1 MAAAFQSSAFQQN
14 AFQTRVDQTVAV
26 TGVFATGAVG
36 SVSATGSAV
45 VTLTG
50 VFATG
55 AVGSVSATGSAV
67 VTLTGVFATG
77 AVGSVSATGS
87 AVVTLTG
94 VFATGAVGSVSVSG
108 IANVPVTGVSATVQ
122 LGNVYPSDNEI
133 VYPTGVFATGET
145 GSVFVVTNANVSV
158 TGVFATGEV
167 GSVSVS
173 GSITV
178 SVTGVFATGAVGT
191 VSVSGGVSVFVTGV
205 TATGETGTVTVSITH
220 VELVTG
226 VSGTGFVS
234 SVDVF
239 GTAIVAPTGPPAT
252 GSTGT
257 VTVVGNAN
265 VSVTG
270 LSATANLGTVSV
282 VGSAYVY
289 PSGVFASGSVGT
301 VTVSGTANVTL
312 TGVSATGQT
321 GTITVSGNALVNL
334 SGVSATGFVG
344 TVSVSGSAV
353 VTLSG
358 VFATAELGNISITA
372 GGNVSINVS
381 GVVGTGE
388 TGTVSV
394 ATDAVFSVTGVLGT
408 TQLGTVTVIEGVG
421 VTVVVTGL
429 STTGELGTVVVA
441 VPILVTG
448 VSATGAVG
456 TVTVFAQANIVVS
469 VTGVE
474 VTGFIGNVEAN
485 PALYVPVTGVFATGY
500 VGNLSSWITVDDYQE
515 CDWGDIPEGP
525 PSDWIPIEPC
535 VDDNPWVNPIETV
548 QFVPAYNPNWEQ
560 PSVVQSEDCEMRS
573 WAPVPIGASNSWT
586 NISPCDPRIDTD
598 IATAGLFAT
607 GEVGAVTSG
616 SVLIIQLTNAN
627 LLSTGQ
633 IGTVIV
639 PLGVSGVEA
648 TGVVEDVDVVT
659 PTGELV
665 SLLRAWSV
673 YDIYGEA
680 SIGFPNYQD
689 AQVFEGSQAPLVT
702 PLNVWANYFSIGVSS
717 TQTKNTEYSLLYY
730 TYDYQ
735 ELGGQAV
742 YEYPYPVSDTI
753 VDFNSIT
760 GDYTQEL
767 WVYLGESPAGPAPEG
782 IKYYIIDGNGDTS
795 NFPLISGYEL
805 FVNDTYE
812 LVFSIWIDAADYYS
826 PTYTISGGT
835 VPLDEWVHLAV
846 SRSSNVIRI
855 FINGVSVGTITYS
868 GPIPNTPASLSVS
881 SIITPLIESTGA
893 SIYTDSFRWINGRA
907 LYTSN
912 FTPPAYLS
920 PYFSDVVGLYMVGS
934 VGDVYVDA
942 PELLSLVRP
951 WSGGLG
957 STSSYPNFTVANI
970 NGGAN
975 IGTASDVFDGV
986 QAPQITPDYLW
997 FGDYTPTYIN
1007 YNTTIVKNYN
1017 YSVRFPGTYGGSIA
1031 TNTPPRGDDLGFYYG
1046 FDSRAF
1052 VEFTCEMWIYVSST
1066 NFPSAGVTLMQR
1078 YSPEEFSATIILKIN
1093 SAREL
1098 QFQVFDYPSFDYV
1111 VDISGGT
1118 VPLNSWVHLAVSRG
1132 SSSTQIFI
1140 NGTVV
1145 ASTAYNWDNYNT
1157 GYALGLISSVGYSVP
1172 TTYVYLDSF
1181 RLIGNNGLYTS
1192 NFTPPAYLPNYPQ
1205 SDEVFGLYMVTS
1217 VGTVTVPEP

>member
-1 MAAAFQSSAFQQN
+1 MSAAFQSSAFQQN
-14 AFQTRVDQTVAV
+14 AFQSLAN
-26 TGVFATGAVG
+26 
-36 SVSATGSAV
+36 
-45 VTLTG
+45 
-50 VFATG
+50 
-55 AVGSVSATGSAV
+55 
-67 VTLTGVFATG
+67 
-77 AVGSVSATGS
+77 
-87 AVVTLTG
+87 
-94 VFATGAVGSVSVSG
+94 VSVT
-108 IANVPVTGVSATVQ
+108 VTGVSATGEVGTATASIPVIF
-122 LGNVYPSDNEI
+122 LV
-133 VYPTGVFATGET
+133 TGEFATG
-145 GSVFVVTNANVSV
+145 FV
-158 TGVFATGEV
+158 E
-167 GSVSVS
+167 
-173 GSITV
+173 TV
-178 SVTGVFATGAVGT
+178 SVF
-191 VSVSGGVSVFVTGV
+191 GG
-205 TATGETGTVTVSITH
+205 
-220 VELVTG
+220 
-226 VSGTGFVS
+226 
-234 SVDVF
+234 
-239 GTAIVAPTGPPAT
+239 AIVAPTGPPAA
-252 GSTGT
+252 GEIGD
-257 VTVVGNAN
+257 

-270 LSATANLGTVSV
+270 SA
-282 VGSAYVY
+282 
-289 PSGVFASGSVGT
+289 
-301 VTVSGTANVTL
+301 
-312 TGVSATGQT
+312 
-321 GTITVSGNALVNL
+321 I
-334 SGVSATGFVG
+334 
-344 TVSVSGSAV
+344 
-353 VTLSG
+353 
-358 VFATAELGNISITA
+358 
-372 GGNVSINVS
+372 
-381 GVVGTGE
+381 
-388 TGTVSV
+388 
-394 ATDAVFSVTGVLGT
+394 FS
-408 TQLGTVTVIEGVG
+408 
-421 VTVVVTGL
+421 
-429 STTGELGTVVVA
+429 
-441 VPILVTG
+441 
-448 VSATGAVG
+448 
-456 TVTVFAQANIVVS
+456 
-469 VTGVE
+469 
-474 VTGFIGNVEAN
+474 
-485 PALYVPVTGVFATGY
+485 VTGVFATGGIGD
-500 VGNLSSWITVDDYQE
+500 VSVIGNAIFSVTGVFAAGELGDVSATGGAVATITGVFATGE
-515 CDWGDIPEGP
+515 IGD
-525 PSDWIPIEPC
+525 
-535 VDDNPWVNPIETV
+535 V
-548 QFVPAYNPNWEQ
+548 
-560 PSVVQSEDCEMRS
+560 SVIGNAIFSVTGVFAAGELGDVSATGGAIFSVTGVYASGEINSVSISIGGGIDFSVTGVSAAGGIGDVSVSE
-573 WAPVPIGASNSWT
+573 GASASVT
-586 NISPCDPRIDTD
+586 GV
-598 IATAGLFAT
+598 ATAGEIGFVTILQSAVVSPSGVVGTSALADVTVFLFNGVNLTGVFATGFVGTATTWISVDDRQICSWVQVPINAGGSWTTIDIPCSTQIDVTITLFSLFAT
-607 GEVGAVTSG
+607 GGVGEVTVTLATPIPLS
-616 SVLIIQLTNAN
+616 NAN

-648 TGVVEDVDVVT
+648 TGVVEDVDVIT
-659 PTGELV
+659 PTGELI

-702 PLNVWANYFSIGVSS
+702 PLNVWADYFNIGVSS

-730 TYDYQ
+730 TYGYE

-742 YEYPYPVSDTI
+742 YEYPYSPPVSDTI
-753 VDFNSIT
+753 VYFNSIT

-767 WVYLGESPAGPAPEG
+767 WVYLSESSPAPEG
-782 IKYYIIDGNGDTS
+782 IYYNIINGNGDAS
-795 NFPLISGYEL
+795 NFPLISAYEL

-868 GPIPNTPASLSVS
+868 GPIPNTPALLSVS

-893 SIYTDSFRWINGRA
+893 SIYTDSFRWINGLA

-975 IGTASDVFDGV
+975 IGSASDVFDGV

-1052 VEFTCEMWIYVSST
+1052 VEFTCEMWVYVSST
-1066 NFPSAGVTLMQR
+1066 NFPSAGVTLMQL
-1078 YSPEEFSATIILKIN
+1078 YSLEEFSATITLKIN

-1098 QFQVFDYPSFDYV
+1098 QFQVYDNPSFDYV

-1145 ASTAYNWDNYNT
+1145 ASTAYNWNTYNT

-1181 RLIGNNGLYTS
+1181 RLIGNGGLYTS